1 VHLPPAE
8 SAGSTTRRQ
17 QPQPGTSPHQSRFSR
32 SRDAP
37 TGDIRLSGVAD
48 VLVGLGVQE
57 HAAISGWIRSLVAA
71 VVAVRVAVIG
81 ATDTMRAG

>member
-1 VHLPPAE
+1 
-8 SAGSTTRRQ
+8 
-17 QPQPGTSPHQSRFSR
+17 
-32 SRDAP
+32 
-37 TGDIRLSGVAD
+37 
-48 VLVGLGVQE
+48 VGLGVQE